1 MERASHGPEA
11 TAALGRAL
19 AQAVDPDAGLFVALI
34 GPLGAGKTVFVKGAA
49 AGLGIDPDQVAS
61 PTFVL
66 ANRHDGPAG
75 GHDGPADG
83 NDVPGGAGRAR
94 TLVHA
99 DLYRIE
105 SEPELLAAGFLDW
118 LEPGALVIAEWG
130 DRFPDALPQDRLELR
145 IARLGECERSLQAR
159 ALGPISQ
166 AALARWEAAAPA

>member
-1 MERASHGPEA
+1 MECVSHAPEA

-19 AQAVDPDAGLFVALI
+19 ARAVDPTAGLFVALI

-66 ANRHDGPAG
+66 ANRYDGPG
-75 GHDGPADG
+75 ES
-83 NDVPGGAGRAR
+83 GRAR

-145 IARLGECERSLQAR
+145 IERGGERERSLAAR
-159 ALGPISQ
+159 AGGPVSQ
-166 AALARWEAAAPA
+166 AALGRWQAGEPA